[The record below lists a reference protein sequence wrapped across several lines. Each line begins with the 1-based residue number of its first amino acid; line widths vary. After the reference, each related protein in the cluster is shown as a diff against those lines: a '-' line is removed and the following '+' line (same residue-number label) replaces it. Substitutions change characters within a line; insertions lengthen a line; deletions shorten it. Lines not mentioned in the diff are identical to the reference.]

1 MNESTHRWAWV
12 VLLSQT
18 WEISHMMIYIISNEM
33 YSFSRTEAF
42 LSQFLKI
49 QDGKGKME
57 KGGVRWR
64 FTHLR

>member
-1 MNESTHRWAWV
+1 MSLAWV

-49 QDGKGKME
+49 QDEKGWGKMARAITMNP
-57 KGGVRWR
+57 K
-64 FTHLR
+64 